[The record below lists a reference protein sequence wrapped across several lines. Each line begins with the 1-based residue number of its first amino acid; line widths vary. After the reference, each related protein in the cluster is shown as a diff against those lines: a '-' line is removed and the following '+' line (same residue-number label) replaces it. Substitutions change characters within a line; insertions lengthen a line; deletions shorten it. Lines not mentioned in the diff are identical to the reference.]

1 MVMADRRREATE
13 EWTMALSS
21 TRPAPLD
28 IDAIRGR
35 FAGRVLGPGDDGYD
49 AARVVLIGGVD
60 RHPAVIVR
68 VAGTPD
74 VREVIALA
82 RETGHELAVRAGG
95 HSGAAFSTVEG
106 GIVLDVR
113 DLTSLEFD
121 AEGRTAWAG
130 AGLTASALT
139 QAADAHDLAVGF
151 GDTGSVGIAGIT
163 LGGGVGYL
171 VRLHGLTIDSL
182 LGAEIAT
189 ADGAV
194 HVVDAEH
201 EPDLFW
207 AIRGGGGNLGVVTRF
222 HYRLHPVPEVTG
234 GMIILPATPQSIAG
248 AVRALDEAPEALSGI
263 LNVMPCPPL
272 PFAPAEVHGT
282 PVIWGMACFVGP
294 ADQAAAAFAPLRA
307 VARPI
312 ADMIR
317 PIRYPEMYPPE
328 DPDYHPKAVSRTLF
342 LDSFDEA
349 RAAVALERIEAL
361 TSTPV
366 RVLQLRVLGGAAA
379 RVPDDATAYAHRG
392 LRLMGN
398 VAAFYDGPDDLAE
411 KTAWVEELTRAL
423 DPVPGAYVNFVN
435 DEGPERVHEAYPPAT
450 WARLAQVKRRYD
462 PDNVFCRNHNVPP
475 A

>member
-1 MVMADRRREATE
+1 MAF
-13 EWTMALSS
+13 SP

-28 IDAIRGR
+28 IDAVRGR
-35 FAGRVLGPGDDGYD
+35 FTGGVLGPGDDGYD
-49 AARVVLIGGVD
+49 TARVVLIGGVD
-60 RHPAVIVR
+60 SHPAAIVR
-68 VAGTPD
+68 VAGTTD
-74 VREVIALA
+74 VREGIALA

-95 HSGAAFSTVEG
+95 HSGAAHSTVDG

-113 DLTSLEFD
+113 DLTSLEID
-121 AEGRTAWAG
+121 VDTRTAWAG
-130 AGLTASALT
+130 AGLTASAFT

-163 LGGGVGYL
+163 LGGGIGYL

-182 LGAEIAT
+182 LGAELVT

-194 HVVDAEH
+194 HLVDEAH

-234 GMIILPATPQSIAG
+234 GLFVLPATPQSVAG
-248 AVRALDEAPEALSGI
+248 ALRALDEAPEALSGI

-272 PFAPAEVHGT
+272 PFAPPEVHGT
-282 PVIWGMACFVGP
+282 TVIFGMACFVGP
-294 ADQAAAAFAPLRA
+294 AAEAQAAFAPLRA
-307 VARPI
+307 VAQPI

-328 DPDYHPKAVSRTLF
+328 DPEYHPLAVSRTMF
-342 LDSFDEA
+342 LDSFDQSL
-349 RAAVALERIEAL
+349 AAVALERIEAL

-379 RVPDDATAYAHRG
+379 RVADDATAYAHRARRY
-392 LRLMGN
+392 LAN
-398 VAAFYDGPDDLAE
+398 VAAFHGPDDLAE
-411 KTAWVEELTRAL
+411 KTAWVEDLTRAL

-435 DEGPERVHEAYPPAT
+435 DEGAERVHDAYPPAT
-450 WARLAQVKRRYD
+450 WARLAEIKRRYD
-462 PDNVFCRNHNVPP
+462 PDNVFHRNQNVPP